1 MPLLNQVFDI
11 FHNMTSCTYLHC
23 RSETI
28 SKLFH
33 YLTNQ
38 QTLFSSSR
46 ELYDPLLQ
54 LLSTNPFLSKN
65 NNVENSQLLSNNEKE
80 IIGSTIEILSE
91 KNEMNN
97 QDEEEKK
104 NQIKNEDEMI
114 FLLFSLSPSIS
125 KLLKRVVR
133 LLNYHVNNT
142 SSLTSSNSLQN
153 SSQFSGGVSIYSP
166 IPSPSIFHIFFDFIL
181 TSKSLF
187 FLDDILLSFYG
198 LNSTISQIIKQRT
211 KQQEKSNNESSEI
224 EEEGKNE
231 ENPNPQM
238 NKNMFQ
244 FPNFPLVTNFMINLK
259 MEEEENKLELL
270 NPTFEPS
277 LSTSEEE
284 DHNKRIDEETQYGII
299 SQSDFSNLFSTYQ
312 LLPSSWINLKR
323 SNSQLIKIEEDGELD
338 YLRMEEEEKLLEDH
352 NEHFSRSKFDQWEKW
367 NEILFFLSQV
377 LYIFINFFILL
388 YFVR

>member
-1 MPLLNQVFDI
+1 
-11 FHNMTSCTYLHC
+11 
-23 RSETI
+23 
-28 SKLFH
+28 LFH

-54 LLSTNPFLSKN
+54 LLSTNPFLSN
-65 NNVENSQLLSNNEKE
+65 NNIENSQLLSNNERE
-80 IIGSTIEILSE
+80 VIGRSTTEILSE

-97 QDEEEKK
+97 QDEEEKNQVK
-104 NQIKNEDEMI
+104 NEEDEMI
-114 FLLFSLSPSIS
+114 FFLFSLSPSIS

-142 SSLTSSNSLQN
+142 NSLTSSNSLQN